1 MRKKT
6 KKIYKSILS
15 IIGILA
21 LFFLGLTIISFAWD
35 LIEKWG
41 IWILFGSLG
50 MLILLV
56 LLGVVTLK
64 QIKWKIKDIFT

>member
-64 QIKWKIKDIFT
+64 QIKDIFT